1 MYFFI
6 TYELEAIFLIH
17 VCIFSDLF
25 VGILVQCVFSQWVL
39 DYFESFQSIRSTV
52 QFFHCMLHFFFSGF
66 FLFLGR
72 CRSLLFPDDLS
83 LMQCC
88 IIFASSSKF
97 LDSFASRTQ
106 LRVGDSLI
114 VNFYTQ
120 LFPRVAP

>member
-6 TYELEAIFLIH
+6 TYKLKAIFLIH

-39 DYFESFQSIRSTV
+39 DFLNLFN
-52 QFFHCMLHFFFSGF
+52 QFGQLCNFLLHVAFLFSGF

-106 LRVGDSLI
+106 LRVGDSLV